1 MYVHCEQ
8 MLVVVVAAWL
18 PGAASTLAS
27 EDTQAGV
34 RLFQQYYRCYY
45 HKYFSSKSGSE
56 GQVNLRFQFY
66 RLIVFFMPEREIC
79 V

>member
-1 MYVHCEQ
+1 MVV
-8 MLVVVVAAWL
+8 VVVVAAWI
-18 PGAASTLAS
+18 PGAASTLVS

-45 HKYFSSKSGSE
+45 DKYFSSKSGSE
-56 GQVNLRFQFY
+56 GQV
-66 RLIVFFMPEREIC
+66 RLVFPILQTFSFFMPEREIC